1 MSSRKVARVERA
13 TVELRETR
21 ANLLEAAAK
30 LIRISGVH
38 SLTHAATGA
47 VPEEGGEEGRARQE
61 RASAEE
67 EGSAGEEG
75 EAEA

>member
-21 ANLLEAAAK
+21 ANLLDAAAK

-38 SLTHAATGA
+38 SLTHAAIAAEAG
-47 VPEEGGEEGRARQE
+47 VARQSVY
-61 RASAEE
+61 RYFKTQKKLLSLWQRTWVL
-67 EGSAGEEG
+67 
-75 EAEA
+75 